1 MTTRAAYCPKSMR
14 RSRAPLPPPCCR
26 TCRLFQRVVKKCSL
40 VSHSWRK
47 HERSSTPSVPRRR
60 LLASIQHER
69 HSRKPLP
76 YSIPCKL
83 CQSHLPARA
92 MTGVL
97 ASFVS
102 NISGSQNICDNRLG
116 SLVFANPRQDEA
128 MYRSALPRTFW
139 LQRKVKAWKR
149 ARTSDL

>member
-14 RSRAPLPPPCCR
+14 RSRAPPSPPCCM

-47 HERSSTPSVPRRR
+47 HKRSSLPNVPRRR

-69 HSRKPLP
+69 ESRKVLP
-76 YSIPCKL
+76 YSIPCNL
-83 CQSHLPARA
+83 RQNHLPARVMA
-92 MTGVL
+92 GAL

-102 NISGSQNICDNRLG
+102 NISGSQNICDNILG

-139 LQRKVKAWKR
+139 LQRKVKACKR